1 MRVSLL
7 LWICLGLP
15 TLAALLSAAV
25 PGARVA
31 LRIAVAG
38 SLAALVADAFL
49 VFRVASGG
57 PLAAASGWLRVDAL
71 SAFHLALLVLVHG
84 LSSAFAAVYLGAE
97 IAHGSLAPRQARLFG
112 GLWCGALATMTL
124 LLVSNNVALMWV
136 GMEATTLLTAF
147 LISLHVSRESLE
159 AMWKYLLICSVAVA
173 FAFMGTLL
181 AAAASPRAGTPS
193 ALLWTGLVAAAPR
206 LDPMLLRAA
215 FVFLLVGY
223 GTKAGLAPMHNW
235 LPDAHSQAPAPVSA
249 LFSGFMLNAGLYC
262 VLRFLP
268 IVDALPGALGSTL
281 LLVFGGL
288 SLMIGAGFIL
298 FQHDAKRLLAYCS
311 VEHVGLVALGLG
323 LGPLGVAAALFHSLN
338 HSLAKCLAF
347 FSVGRLGQACGGS
360 HAITRLSGA
369 LRVSPLWGVGLLG
382 SFLALAGAAPAASFL
397 SELLILKAAF
407 DAGAWLALATLLAG
421 LAVAFVGMMRHT
433 IRLAWARAEGVPA
446 PLRTGRLE
454 LALVA
459 LPLVLLVGLALV
471 LPQPVADLLAAAA
484 RCVSSPAPT
493 LFAGSRP

>member
-1 MRVSLL
+1 
-7 LWICLGLP
+7 
-15 TLAALLSAAV
+15 
-25 PGARVA
+25 
-31 LRIAVAG
+31 
-38 SLAALVADAFL
+38 
-49 VFRVASGG
+49 
-57 PLAAASGWLRVDAL
+57 
-71 SAFHLALLVLVHG
+71 
-84 LSSAFAAVYLGAE
+84 
-97 IAHGSLAPRQARLFG
+97 
-112 GLWCGALATMTL
+112 MTL
-124 LLVSNNVALMWV
+124 LLVSNNLGLMWV

-147 LISLHVSRESLE
+147 LISLHLSRESLE
-159 AMWKYLLICSVAVA
+159 AMWKYLLICSVAMA

-181 AAAASPRAGTPS
+181 AAAASPQAETPT
-193 ALLWTGLVAAAPR
+193 ALLWTGLAAAAPR

-268 IVDALPGALGSTL
+268 IVDTLPGTTGSTL
-281 LLVFGGL
+281 LVVFGGL
-288 SLMIGAGFIL
+288 SLVVGAGFIL

-347 FSVGRLGQACGGS
+347 FSVGRLGQACGG

-369 LRVSPLWGVGLLG
+369 FRLSPLWGVGLLG
-382 SFLALAGAAPAASFL
+382 SFLALSGAAPAASFL

-407 DAGAWLALATLLAG
+407 ATGAWLAFATLLGG

-433 IRLAWARAEGVPA
+433 IRLAWAPSEAPPA
-446 PLRTGRLE
+446 RLHTGWLE
-454 LALVA
+454 TALVA
-459 LPLVLLVGLALV
+459 VPLALLVGLALV
-471 LPQPVADLLAAAA
+471 LPQPVADLIADAA
-484 RCVSSPAPT
+484 RSVSGEAPA
-493 LFAGSRP
+493 LFAGRQP

>member
-1 MRVSLL
+1 MPVNILFWL
-7 LWICLGLP
+7 ALGLP
-15 TLAALLSAAV
+15 TLAALVAAAV
-25 PGARVA
+25 PSARWA
-31 LRIAVAG
+31 LRVAVAG
-38 SLAALVADAFL
+38 SLASLVADSTI
-49 VFRVASGG
+49 VVRVAGG
-57 PLAAASGWLRVDAL
+57 GTIAAASGWLRVDAL

-84 LSSAFAAVYLGAE
+84 LSSLFAAVYLGEE
-97 IAHGSLAPRQARLFG
+97 IAHGGLARRSARVFG
-112 GLWCGALATMTL
+112 GLWCGALASMTL

-181 AAAASPRAGTPS
+181 AAAAAPRAGTPS
-193 ALLWTGLVAAAPR
+193 GLLWTGLVAAAPR

-249 LFSGFMLNAGLYC
+249 LLNAGLYC

-268 IVDALPGALGSTL
+268 IVDALPGGLGSTL
-281 LLVFGGL
+281 LVVFGGL
-288 SLMIGAGFIL
+288 SLMVGAGFIL

-360 HAITRLSGA
+360 HAIARISGA
-369 LRVSPLWGVGLLG
+369 FRVSPLWGVGLVG
-382 SFLALAGAAPAASFL
+382 SFLALAGAAPAASFV

-433 IRLAWARAEGVPA
+433 IRLAWARPEGEPA
-446 PLRTGRLE
+446 PLATSRLE
-454 LALVA
+454 LALVV
-459 LPLVLLVGLALV
+459 LPLALLVGFALV
-471 LPQPVADLLAAAA
+471 LPRPVAELISDAAHVVSGPAA
-484 RCVSSPAPT
+484 T
-493 LFAGSRP
+493 LFAGNRP

>member
-1 MRVSLL
+1 MPVDLL
-7 LWICLGLP
+7 LWSCLALP
-15 TLAALLSAAV
+15 AAAALVAAGVPSAR
-25 PGARVA
+25 GA
-31 LRIAVAG
+31 LRVAVAG
-38 SLAALVADAFL
+38 SLVSLAADTVLLV
-49 VFRVASGG
+49 RVARAGVVSG
-57 PLAAASGWLRVDAL
+57 AAGWLRVDAL
-71 SAFHLALLVLVHG
+71 SAFHLGLLVLVHG
-84 LSSAFAAVYLGAE
+84 ASSVFAGVYLGAE
-97 IAHGSLAPRQARLFG
+97 IAKGRLTRRQARLFG

-124 LLVSNNVALMWV
+124 LVVSNNLGLMWV

-181 AAAASPRAGTPS
+181 AAAASPRSETPS

-206 LDPMLLRAA
+206 LDPTLLRAA

-249 LFSGFMLNAGLYC
+249 LFSGFLLNAGLYC

-268 IVDALPGALGSTL
+268 VVDALPGGLGSTL
-281 LLVFGGL
+281 LVAFGGL

-311 VEHVGLVALGLG
+311 VEHVGLVACGLG
-323 LGPLGVAAALFHSLN
+323 LGPAGLFAALFHSLN

-347 FSVGRLGQACGGS
+347 FAVGRLGQAGGG
-360 HAITRLSGA
+360 HEITRLSGA
-369 LRVSPLWGVGLLG
+369 FRVSPLWGAGLLG
-382 SFLALAGAAPAASFL
+382 SFLALAGVAPAASFL

-407 DAGAWLALATLLAG
+407 DAGAWLALATLLLG

-433 IRLAWARAEGVPA
+433 IRLAWGRPDAAQA
-446 PLRTGRLE
+446 PLATSRLE
-454 LALVA
+454 SLLVA
-459 LPLVLLVGLALV
+459 LPLLLLVGLALF
-471 LPQPVADLLAAAA
+471 LPQPLADLIGAAA
-484 RCVSSPAPT
+484 RCVGAQAGT
-493 LFAGSRP
+493 LAVGTLP